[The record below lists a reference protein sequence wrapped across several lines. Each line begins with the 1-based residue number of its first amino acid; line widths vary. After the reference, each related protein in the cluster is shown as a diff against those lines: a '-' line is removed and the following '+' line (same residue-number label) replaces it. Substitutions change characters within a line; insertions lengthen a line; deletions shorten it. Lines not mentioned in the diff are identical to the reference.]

1 MRWRIKRKYINL
13 SPGIISVN
21 MSVSA
26 PGSQRNS
33 VHSGLSEM
41 PVFSPEFLV
50 CDHLYTLTLLLHQAE
65 YTGDQS
71 RQVSGLMSAVN
82 MSPIWNYMVFPALL

>member
-1 MRWRIKRKYINL
+1 
-13 SPGIISVN
+13 

-26 PGSQRNS
+26 PGSQRNA

-50 CDHLYTLTLLLHQAE
+50 CGHLYTLTLLLHQAE
-65 YTGDQS
+65 YTGEQS
-71 RQVSGLMSAVN
+71 RQVSGVCGLSA
-82 MSPIWNYMVFPALL
+82 WALYGMELDVSCIIVIYGHLI

>member
-1 MRWRIKRKYINL
+1 M
-13 SPGIISVN
+13 STGIISVN

-26 PGSQRNS
+26 PGSQRNI

-65 YTGDQS
+65 YEADQGT
-71 RQVSGLMSAVN
+71 QVR
-82 MSPIWNYMVFPALL
+82 SPVTLCFLYMYNVQFMDIQTYPK

>member
-1 MRWRIKRKYINL
+1 
-13 SPGIISVN
+13 

-82 MSPIWNYMVFPALL
+82 MSPIWNLVFPALL

>member
-1 MRWRIKRKYINL
+1 M
-13 SPGIISVN
+13 STGIISVN

-26 PGSQRNS
+26 PGSQRNI

-65 YTGDQS
+65 YEADQGT
-71 RQVSGLMSAVN
+71 QVRSEGGHIQTYFQNILD
-82 MSPIWNYMVFPALL
+82 LHTDT

>member
-1 MRWRIKRKYINL
+1 
-13 SPGIISVN
+13 

-50 CDHLYTLTLLLHQAE
+50 CGHLYTLTLMLHEAE
-65 YTGDQS
+65 YAGEQS
-71 RQVSGLMSAVN
+71 RQVSGLVSAVN
-82 MSPIWNYMVFPALL
+82 MSPIWNLVLPTLL